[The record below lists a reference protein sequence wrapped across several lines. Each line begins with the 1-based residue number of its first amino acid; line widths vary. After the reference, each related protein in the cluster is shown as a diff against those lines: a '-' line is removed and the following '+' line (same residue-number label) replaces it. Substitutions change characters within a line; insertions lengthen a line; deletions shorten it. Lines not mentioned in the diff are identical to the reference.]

1 MISQTLPTDTTTG
14 PDTSPPPPPGLDLD
28 LIRRYAIPGPRY
40 TSYPAATQFTP
51 AFSHATAEAAIIADN
66 RPGSGPL
73 SLYFHLPFCES
84 LCWYC
89 GCNNVIT
96 RDRASADAY
105 IADLER
111 EIILTVARLDRA
123 RPVEQLHFGGG
134 TPTFLT
140 AEQLR
145 RLAKIIRTH
154 FTFTSNAEISV
165 EIDPRQLT
173 QVQVDALAELGMN
186 RASLGVQ
193 DTNIEVQAAIHRVQ
207 PHALNLAAA
216 SMLRAAGVTSLNL
229 DLIYGLPLQT
239 KESLARTIEDVL
251 ALKPERLSLFSY
263 AHVPWLKPAQRI
275 FEDRNQL
282 PSSEAKLALF
292 ALARERFLDAGYV
305 DIGLDHF
312 ARPDDEL
319 ALAQKAG
326 TLHRNFQGYSTRA
339 GASLYAFGVSS
350 ISSTADTYRQNVK
363 TLDAYRGA
371 LNAGQLPIERGLAL
385 TPEDQRRRTLVMRL
399 MCDRRLDFAALR
411 RATGIDIPS
420 DYAREL
426 ASLSD
431 LVADGIV
438 ELDQD
443 GLRVT
448 GLGAPLL
455 RVVAMRFDAHFA
467 PAAKERRHAMSV

>member
-1 MISQTLPTDTTTG
+1 MISTTRSPVPTTG
-14 PDTSPPPPPGLDLD
+14 PARTLPPLDLD
-28 LIRRYAIPGPRY
+28 LIRRHAIPGPRY

-51 AFSHATAEAAIIADN
+51 AFDSAAAEAAILADN
-66 RPGSGPL
+66 RDASAGPI
-73 SLYFHLPFCES
+73 SLYLHLPFCES

-89 GCNNVIT
+89 GCNNFIT
-96 RDRASADAY
+96 RSRASADAY

-111 EIILTVARLDRA
+111 EIVLTVALTDRS
-123 RPVEQLHFGGG
+123 RPVEQLHLGGG

-140 AEQLR
+140 AGQLR

-154 FTFTSNAEISV
+154 FNFTANAEISV

-173 QVQVDALAELGMN
+173 QSQVDALAEFGVN

-193 DTNIEVQAAIHRVQ
+193 DTDPEVQAAIHRVQ
-207 PHALNLAAA
+207 PHALNAAA
-216 SMLRAAGVTSLNL
+216 AAMLRAAGVTSVNL
-229 DLIYGLPLQT
+229 DLIYGLPLQNLA
-239 KESLARTIEDVL
+239 SLARTLEDVL
-251 ALKPERLSLFSY
+251 ALHPERLSLFSY

-282 PSSEAKLALF
+282 PSPEQKLALF
-292 ALARERFLDAGYV
+292 ALARARLLEAGYV

-319 ALAQKAG
+319 ALARQAG

-339 GASLYAFGVSS
+339 GASLYAFGISS
-350 ISSTADTYRQNVK
+350 ISSTAHTYRQNVK
-363 TLDAYRGA
+363 TLDAYRDA
-371 LNAGQLPIERGLAL
+371 LDAGLLPIERGLTL
-385 TPEDQRRRTLVMRL
+385 TPEDLRRRTLVMRL
-399 MCDRRLDFAALR
+399 MCDRRLDFTTLKQDAA
-411 RATGIDIPS
+411 IDVPA

-438 ELDQD
+438 ELDD
-443 GLRVT
+443 EGLRVT
-448 GLGAPLL
+448 APGAPLL
-455 RVVAMRFDAHFA
+455 RVVAMRFDEHIA
-467 PAAKERRHAMSV
+467 PAAKERRHAMTV